1 VRWFTFFRL
10 LISQSGGGRNGD
22 NVAALRWS
30 LFLLFSRLDVV
41 RFYTVT
47 ICGAGPMEASF
58 PPQEAKRNR
67 FIALVIGGVAASIAA
82 VLLSAVLLS
91 AAAATAEAS

>member
-1 VRWFTFFRL
+1 
-10 LISQSGGGRNGD
+10 
-22 NVAALRWS
+22 
-30 LFLLFSRLDVV
+30 
-41 RFYTVT
+41 
-47 ICGAGPMEASF
+47 MEASF